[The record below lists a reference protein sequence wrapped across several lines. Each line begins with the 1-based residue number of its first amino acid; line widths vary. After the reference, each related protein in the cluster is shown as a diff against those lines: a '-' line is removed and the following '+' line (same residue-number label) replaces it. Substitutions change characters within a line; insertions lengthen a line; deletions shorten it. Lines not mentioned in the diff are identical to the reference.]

1 MKTLVSVLI
10 LMLCLVG
17 PAQGFWTGR
26 IGLYG
31 DTGSGLSRTIEPAI
45 GIPFDIVA
53 NVDEVLV
60 MAAAEFVMTD
70 LAMEYPGVFK
80 LATFKVNNTPL
91 DPGDNARGE
100 YVLAFGGCVRENF
113 EAVRVTYLDIGGF
126 VGSDAVLSLRGFEAG
141 DTQPSS
147 FNNRMGFIDCIFT
160 GGGKHLLDVTTPGLI
175 TGSGAY
181 APPGAMVVNATQPV
195 VEEDTSTWFSLD
207 FDPDT
212 LNLSSKGRKVS
223 IALSES
229 GPRSIYEI
237 DLGSLELMGAPVL
250 NGSAWIDDS
259 ANPPVLWAKF
269 PRAEVAD
276 MLDMGMNVEVT
287 LSGETADGSVFTS
300 TAEINVID
308 PKNSSPARV
317 AASVAPG
324 SFVTV
329 EWRAIYA
336 EHDTDYTGY
345 ISMDGG
351 ATWSQVFAGVRGTNK
366 ASWTLDPAL
375 VGDAQLLIEGRH
387 PLGFQHHAVAAKFL
401 ITPDAQTRT
410 AEGGRT
416 ELSATASPNPFNPNT
431 TIHFS
436 LPVSGNAD
444 LVIYDLAGRKVKTL
458 ASGYLEAGD
467 HQVPWNGRDDTG
479 RQVASGTYVYQL
491 RAGAKVHSN
500 RMVLLK

>member
-1 MKTLVSVLI
+1 
-10 LMLCLVG
+10 MLCLVG

-91 DPGDNARGE
+91 DLGDNARGE
-100 YVLAFGGCVRENF
+100 YVLAFGSCVRENF

-126 VGSDAVLSLRGFEAG
+126 VGSDAVLSLRGFEPG
-141 DTQPSS
+141 DSQPSS
-147 FNNRMGFIDCIFT
+147 FNGRMGFIDCVFT
-160 GGGKHLLDVTTPGLI
+160 GGGKHLFDMTTPGLI

-207 FDPDT
+207 FAPST
-212 LNLSSKGRKVS
+212 LNLSSNGKKVS
-223 IALSES
+223 IALTASAS
-229 GPRSIYEI
+229 RSLDDI
-237 DLGSLELMGAPVL
+237 DLGSLELMGAPVI
-250 NGSAWIDDS
+250 NGTARIDDS
-259 ANPPVLWAKF
+259 VTPHVLRAKF
-269 PRAEVAD
+269 PRAEVAEMID
-276 MLDMGMNVEVT
+276 TGMNVDVT
-287 LSGETADGSVFTS
+287 LSGETTDGSVFTS
-300 TAEINVID
+300 TDEINVID
-308 PKNSSPARV
+308 PRNSSPARV
-317 AASVAPG
+317 SASVAPG

-329 EWRAIYA
+329 EWRTIYA
-336 EHDTDYTGY
+336 EHDTDYLDYTGY
-345 ISMDGG
+345 ISIDGG
-351 ATWSQVFAGVRGTNK
+351 STWSEVFTGVRGTNK
-366 ASWTLDPAL
+366 ASWKLDPAL
-375 VGDAQLLIEGRH
+375 IGYAQLLVEGRH
-387 PLGFQHHAVAAKFL
+387 PLGFQHHALAAKFL
-401 ITPDAQTRT
+401 ITPDAQART
-410 AEGGRT
+410 AEEGRT
-416 ELSATASPNPFNPNT
+416 ALSATASPNPFNPNT

-491 RAGAKVHSN
+491 RAGAQVHSN